1 VDAVSI
7 PAALWRWKFVA
18 LKNRRSARCLM
29 ITWWLAGGW
38 SELIHLAI
46 VRAVFARGNILIT
59 LTYHRHDIVAGTTGP
74 GFALFAANNV

>member
-1 VDAVSI
+1 
-7 PAALWRWKFVA
+7 
-18 LKNRRSARCLM
+18 M